1 MQERVQILGLI
12 VGVALM
18 MFGVASPS
26 FGASVDLFV
35 PGTSN
40 PYLAGMPNGA
50 GCCITDSAPGQ
61 SPKEVPGGVSGGQ
74 VLTFSG
80 VSGTVANGPA
90 CAPNDRECSTNGP
103 DGGAFFVSQQS
114 HQPGTDSSN
123 GIARMNAPLNALVGV
138 FLDNNQPDSSGPP
151 GELDFAQ
158 IGTSF
163 GSLSPGLKQPFFIG
177 DGFTGTGSGDQQTFV
192 VPNGATRLFLGT
204 VDGTGW
210 ANNQGGFSLTVN
222 GVTGSTPP
230 PPAGPLAAAV
240 LPASRAVQVGGT
252 ATVFATIINAG
263 SGTATDCGIAP
274 AIQLPGGFMFQTTNP
289 ANNSL
294 TNSPNQR
301 VSIGPGGNQSFL
313 IALTPNNV
321 FGPSDVPFT
330 FSCANAGQAAVIGGL
345 NTLQFLASGGP
356 TADVVMVAATSP
368 NDGIF
373 RINGGNG
380 AFAVAMSNVGATDT
394 VTITADT
401 GSRAQPLSILLCQTD
416 PGSGA
421 CISAMAPSVSFVLN
435 SGANATVGVFVN
447 ASAGIGLDPAGNR
460 IFVRATAGGQ
470 PVGATSVA
478 DVTQ

>member
-1 MQERVQILGLI
+1 MQERVKKLGLI
-12 VGVALM
+12 VGMALI
-18 MFGVASPS
+18 MFGGASPS
-26 FGASVDLFV
+26 FGASVNLSV
-35 PGTSN
+35 PGHSN

-50 GCCITDSAPGQ
+50 GCCITDTAPAQ
-61 SPKEVPGGVSGGQ
+61 SPVEVPGGVSGGQ
-74 VLTFSG
+74 VLTFTG

-123 GIARMNAPLNALVGV
+123 DIARMNAPLNALVGV
-138 FLDNNQPDSSGPP
+138 FLDNSQPDSSGTP
-151 GELDFAQ
+151 GELDFNQ

-177 DGFTGTGSGDQQTFV
+177 DGLTGTGSGNQQTFV

-210 ANNQGGFSLTVN
+210 ANNPGGFSVTVN
-222 GVTGSTPP
+222 GISGGAS
-230 PPAGPLAAAV
+230 AGPLAAAV
-240 LPASRAVQVGGT
+240 LPASRAVQVGAT

-263 SGTATDCGIAP
+263 NATATDCGIAP
-274 AIQLPGGFMFQTTNP
+274 AIQLSGGFLFQTTNP
-289 ANNSL
+289 SNNSL
-294 TNSPNQR
+294 TGSPNQR
-301 VSIGPGGNQSFL
+301 VSIGPGSAQSFL
-313 IALTPNNV
+313 IALTPNSP
-321 FGPSDVPFT
+321 FGPSAVPFT
-330 FSCANAGQAAVIGGL
+330 FSCANAAAAPVIGGL

-356 TADVVMVAATSP
+356 TADVIMVAATSP

-380 AFAVAMSNVGATDT
+380 AFAVAMSNVGASDT
-394 VTITADT
+394 VTISADT
-401 GSRAQPLSILLCQTD
+401 GSRAQPISLQLCQTD
-416 PGSGA
+416 PGTGA
-421 CISAMAPSVSFVLN
+421 CISATGPSVSFMLN
-435 SGANATVGVFVN
+435 GGANATVAVFVN
-447 ASAGIGLDPAGNR
+447 AGGGIGLDPAGNR